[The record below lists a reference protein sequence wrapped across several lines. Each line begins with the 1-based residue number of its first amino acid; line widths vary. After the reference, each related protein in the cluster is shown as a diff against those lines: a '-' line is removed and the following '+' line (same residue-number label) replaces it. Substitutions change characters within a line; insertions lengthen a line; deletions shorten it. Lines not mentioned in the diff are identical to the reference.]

1 MNIKL
6 TVYFED
12 PFWVGVF
19 ERTSNS
25 LYEVSKVTFGSE
37 PKDYEVYEFI
47 LRNFYKLRFTKAVEL
62 MHLKEK
68 KINAKRL
75 QKKVKKETEKKGIST
90 KAQETM
96 RLEHESRKV
105 ERKEI
110 SKAKKEEEKKRQFEL
125 KHEKKKQKKKGH

>member
-25 LYEVSKVTFGSE
+25 LYEISKVTFGSE
-37 PKDYEVYEFI
+37 PKDYEVYKFV
-47 LRNFYKLRFTKAVEL
+47 LNNFYKLRFSKPVKL
-62 MHLKEK
+62 MDLREK

-90 KAQETM
+90 KAQETIK
-96 RLEHESRKV
+96 LEQESKKV

-110 SKAKKEEEKKRQFEL
+110 SKSKKEEEKKRRFEL
-125 KHEKKKQKKKGH
+125 KQQKKKKKKKGH

>member
-19 ERTSNS
+19 ERTSNN
-25 LYEVSKVTFGSE
+25 LYEISKVTFGSE
-37 PKDYEVYEFI
+37 PKDYEIYEFV
-47 LRNFYKLRFTKAVEL
+47 LHNFYNLKFSKPVKLMDLR
-62 MHLKEK
+62 EK

-96 RLEHESRKV
+96 KLEQESKKV

-110 SKAKKEEEKKRQFEL
+110 SKDKKDEEKKRRFEL
-125 KHEKKKQKKKGH
+125 KQEKKKKKKKGH

>member
-19 ERTSNS
+19 EKTYNNI
-25 LYEVSKVTFGSE
+25 YEVSKVTFGSE

-47 LRNFYKLRFTKAVEL
+47 LCNFYKLKFTAPMEL
-62 MHLKEK
+62 TELKIKRVNPQKLKK
-68 KINAKRL
+68 KI
-75 QKKVKKETEKKGIST
+75 KKETENKGIST
-90 KAQETM
+90 KAQEAM
-96 RLEHESRKV
+96 RLEQESKKC

-110 SKAKKEEEKKRQFEL
+110 SKVMKEEEKKRQFEF
-125 KHEKKKQKKKGH
+125 KQQKKKEKKKGH

>member
-25 LYEVSKVTFGSE
+25 FYEVCKVTFGSE
-37 PKDYEVYEFI
+37 PKDYEVYEFM
-47 LRNFYKLRFTKAVEL
+47 LRNFYKLRFTKPVKL
-62 MHLKEK
+62 MDLKEK

-96 RLEHESRKV
+96 RLEQESKKV

-110 SKAKKEEEKKRQFEL
+110 SKAKKEEEKKKQFEL
-125 KHEKKKQKKKGH
+125 KQQKKKQKKKGH